1 MVRFTTR
8 TQHDH
13 CTPVHGVVDS
23 IEVAGLDVGMDAADV
38 LAGMHDADGHL
49 LDGVHVDVRLSAAS
63 TGNALIRNL
72 KVQSPTAAST
82 V

>member
-1 MVRFTTR
+1 MVRFATR

-13 CTPVHGVVDS
+13 RMPVHGVVAI
-23 IEVAGLDVGMDAADV
+23 IEVADVNVGMVAADVDVGMDVAS
-38 LAGMHDADGHL
+38 
-49 LDGVHVDVRLSAAS
+49 VHVDVRLSAAS